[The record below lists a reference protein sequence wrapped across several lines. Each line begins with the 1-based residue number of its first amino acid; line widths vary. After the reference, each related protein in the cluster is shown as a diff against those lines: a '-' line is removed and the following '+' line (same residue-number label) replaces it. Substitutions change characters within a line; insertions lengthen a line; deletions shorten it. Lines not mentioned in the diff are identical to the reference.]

1 MPLNENELTIIDG
14 FNKEHGDLLTRYFQA
29 ESDRRIAQALKTHDA
44 KSLTVPKAFERLQ
57 KIEAAAAEKIR
68 KIELEKNVLKKC
80 IDKNLDY
87 HLVEDLGLTFKDESE
102 IDSKLKILIDAQ
114 AKRKIDE
121 LNELAIR
128 TSYKPGGGLGGKEYS
143 TDKDRMINEYRS
155 HLPAADRAAL
165 EKLGK

>member
-1 MPLNENELTIIDG
+1 MPLNEEEQKIIDD
-14 FNKEHGDLLTRYFQA
+14 FNNEHGDLLQRYFQPI
-29 ESDRRIAQALKTHDA
+29 SDKRIAQALKTHDA
-44 KSLTVPKAFERLQ
+44 KNLTVMGAFERLQ
-57 KIEAAAAEKIR
+57 KIEQAANEKIR

-143 TDKDRMINEYRS
+143 TDRDRMIDEYRS
-155 HLPAADRAAL
+155 HLPASDRAAL